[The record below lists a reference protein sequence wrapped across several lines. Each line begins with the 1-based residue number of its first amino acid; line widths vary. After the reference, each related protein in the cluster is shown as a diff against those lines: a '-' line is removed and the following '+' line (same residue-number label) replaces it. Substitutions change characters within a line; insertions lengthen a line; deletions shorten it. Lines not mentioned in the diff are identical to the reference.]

1 MPSPNQVRGS
11 TSSES
16 PDPTAGVID
25 ELTIDFGESEEVLSK
40 TGIPA
45 IRTPL
50 ALRWFIGQP
59 FGLSEM
65 PDEREETAAAELEA
79 SAVGLGSKDESSSQS
94 EGNSP
99 PSLLGSAF
107 LLADPF
113 LLFTLCLGMAGAKR

>member
-1 MPSPNQVRGS
+1 MPSPNQERGS

-16 PDPTAGVID
+16 PEPEAGVVE
-25 ELTIDFGESEEVLSK
+25 ELTIDFGESDEVLSN

-59 FGLSEM
+59 FGLSETTG
-65 PDEREETAAAELEA
+65 EREEPAAAELEP
-79 SAVGLGSKDESSSQS
+79 SAVGVGSKEESSSQS

-99 PSLLGSAF
+99 PSLHGSAF

-113 LLFTLCLGMAGAKR
+113 LLFALCLGMAGAKR